1 MELTSAVHDAL
12 VRHLPAV
19 GPTLF
24 FGSSA
29 LAEEFSRGGGCG
41 RRREAP
47 GEGEFA
53 LHRGASKGREQGEFA
68 LHRGASKGREQ
79 GEFAPMVAARAEAQ
93 LHGVQLTVVDDVTK
107 PSRLARHG
115 PGQQVLRAHLDDLPF
130 AERSVGAIIAIEAL
144 SRSTSPDAALSVWS
158 RTLRDGGTLV
168 LVERIV
174 QSATLRTLHRLIEPS
189 RRWLPPEQLT
199 CLLLN
204 AGYVRIG
211 QFWPPARLRSVVTV
225 GHLRV
230 I

>member
-1 MELTSAVHDAL
+1 MELTPAVRDAL
-12 VRHLPAV
+12 VRQLPKE

-24 FGSSA
+24 FGTVA
-29 LAEEFSRGGGCG
+29 LAEELR
-41 RRREAP
+41 
-47 GEGEFA
+47 
-53 LHRGASKGREQGEFA
+53 LHRGAPEGREQA
-68 LHRGASKGREQ
+68 QLRLHRGAPEGREQ
-79 GEFAPMVAARAEAQ
+79 AQ
-93 LHGVQLTVVDDVTK
+93 LHDVRLTVVDDVTK
-107 PSRLARHG
+107 PARLAKQGRE
-115 PGQQVLRAHLDDLPF
+115 QQVLRAHLDDLPI

-144 SRSTSPDAALSVWS
+144 SRCTSPEAALSAWS
-158 RTLRDGGTLV
+158 RALRDGGTLV

-204 AGYVRIG
+204 GGYTRIG

-225 GHLRV
+225 AHLRV